1 MPRGWANRDLSPAR
15 LPAHHDA
22 KRSGRWYPPGTD
34 ESYYSLRGI
43 EQVLPEGAVPLEA
56 LADKMFARAGHKL
69 EDDAAQGVTDS

>member
-1 MPRGWANRDLSPAR
+1 VISVLRDCR
-15 LPAHHDA
+15 LTTM
-22 KRSGRWYPPGTD
+22 RSVQDGGTPPGTD

-43 EQVLPEGAVPLEA
+43 EQVLPEDAVPPEA